1 MTLRKE
7 TDFPVAVES
16 WGWKIHHIGVPT
28 HEYKVG
34 ERHLPDLKFSVS
46 GFPTSPFGVEW
57 MRFEKDCELPELI
70 QKVPHIAFVVNDL
83 DHELRKKHCNILVKP
98 NAPMKG
104 IRVAMIE
111 YDGCPIELIEI
122 ED

>member
-7 TDFPVAVES
+7 KDFPKAVES
-16 WGWKIHHIGVPT
+16 WGWKFHHLGIPT
-28 HEYKVG
+28 LEHKDG
-34 ERHLPDLKFSVS
+34 EKYLPHLKFSVS

-57 MRFEKDCELPELI
+57 MRFDKDCELPELV

-83 DHELRKKHCNILVKP
+83 DHDLRVINCNILVKP

-104 IRVAMIE
+104 IRVAIIE
-111 YDGCPIELIEI
+111 YQGSPIELIEMG
-122 ED
+122 D